1 MENSEIMTEI
11 PEIPETEPEQIEL
24 VTEITL
30 TAVPEQEIYTTT
42 ECQTL
47 QLNELN
53 VEQLNTFTF
62 LGIGF
67 ILGCIL
73 VFVSKGLYRFLN
85 IFF

>member
-1 MENSEIMTEI
+1 MENSEIITEI
-11 PEIPETEPEQIEL
+11 PDIPETEPEQIEL

-30 TAVPEQEIYTTT
+30 ITVPEQEIYTTT

-73 VFVSKGLYRFLN
+73 VFVFKGLYRFLN
-85 IFF
+85 MFF